1 MAITV
6 EDAKSREDLAEIL
19 DLPLRLH
26 AADPSYVAPLR
37 PLVMRR
43 LNPKD
48 PFFRDASIRFFRARR
63 GRETVGT
70 ISLLIDERHDRHG
83 GERTAFFGFF
93 ECERDPEVA
102 RALFDAV
109 SERARALGATS
120 LRGPRNVTRVE
131 DIGLLVEGWS
141 SRPPMLAG
149 HHPPYYREL
158 VEAEGFSKRFDMIA
172 YETPLFD
179 AAGRRREL
187 PEDLRRKAAAVNIPG
202 LEVRRV
208 DWRHLSRDME
218 LAHAVFTEAYRALPE
233 VVPMPREQFVSLGR
247 AFVALANHNLLQIA
261 TVHGAP
267 AAFAVCLPELNEA
280 FAAARG
286 ALLPFGWARVVAA
299 FRRIRTASFK
309 LIGVV
314 PAFRSTGLFA
324 LLIQH
329 VVDGL
334 RAAGYERLEASLIHE
349 DNGPMRHIVES
360 AGCVP
365 YRRYRVYERP
375 LGRGDQATLHGTPQ
389 R

>member
-1 MAITV
+1 MSIAI
-6 EDAKSREDLAEIL
+6 EEARGGAELADIL

-26 AADPSYVAPLR
+26 AADPAYVPPLR
-37 PLVMRR
+37 PLVLRR
-43 LNPKD
+43 IDPKN
-48 PFFRDASIRFFRARR
+48 PFFRGASLRFFRARR
-63 GRETVGT
+63 GRETVGSL
-70 ISLLIDERHDRHG
+70 SLLLDEGHDRHS
-83 GERTAFFGFF
+83 GERAAFFGFF
-93 ECERDPEVA
+93 ECERDPEAA
-102 RALFDAV
+102 RALFGAV

-131 DIGLLVEGWS
+131 DIGLLIEGYE

-158 VEAEGFSKRFDMIA
+158 IEAEGFSKRYDMLA
-172 YETPLFD
+172 YDTPLFD
-179 AAGRRREL
+179 SAGRRREL
-187 PEDLRRKAAAVNIPG
+187 PEALRQKAASVRIPG

-208 DWRHLSRDME
+208 AVHRLSRDME
-218 LAHAVFTEAYRALPE
+218 IAHAVFTEAYRAVPE
-233 VVPMPREQFVSLGR
+233 VVPMSRAEFVNLGR
-247 AFVALANHNLLQIA
+247 AFVALANPRLLQIA
-261 TVHGAP
+261 TVRGEP

-286 ALLPFGWARVVAA
+286 RLWPLGWARAA
-299 FRRIRTASFK
+299 AALRRVRTASFK

-314 PAFRSTGLFA
+314 PAYRSTGLYA
-324 LLIQH
+324 LLVQH

-375 LGRGDQATLHGTPQ
+375 LGRREQAT
-389 R
+389 

>member
-1 MAITV
+1 MPITV
-6 EDAKSREDLAEIL
+6 EEARGDADIAEIL

-26 AADPSYVAPLR
+26 AADPGYVAPLR

-43 LNPKD
+43 LNPKN
-48 PFFRDASIRFFRARR
+48 PFFRDASLRFFVARR
-63 GRETVGT
+63 GREAVGS
-70 ISLLIDERHDRHG
+70 ISLLIDERHNRHS

-93 ECERDPEVA
+93 ECEPDGEVA

-109 SERARALGATS
+109 TDRARALGATS

-131 DIGLLVEGWS
+131 DIGLLIEGFN

-158 VEAEGFSKRFDMIA
+158 VEAAGFVKRFDMIA

-187 PEDLRRKAAAVNIPG
+187 PEDLRRKAEAARKIPG

-208 DWRHLSRDME
+208 DWRRLSRDME
-218 LAHAVFTEAYRALPE
+218 IAHTVFTEAYRSVPE
-233 VVPMPREQFVSLGR
+233 AVPMPREQFVSLGR
-247 AFVALANHNLLQIA
+247 AFVVLANHNLLQIA
-261 TVHGAP
+261 TVRGEP

-280 FAAARG
+280 FAAAHG
-286 ALLPFGWARVVAA
+286 KLLPLGWARIAA
-299 FRRIRTASFK
+299 ALRRIRTASFK

-314 PAFRSTGLFA
+314 PEFRSTGLYA

-334 RAAGYERLEASLIHE
+334 RTAGYERLEASLIHE
-349 DNGPMRHIVES
+349 DNGAMRHVVES
-360 AGCVP
+360 AGCEP

-375 LGRGDQATLHGTPQ
+375 IV
-389 R
+389 

>member
-1 MAITV
+1 MSITI
-6 EDAKSREDLAEIL
+6 EEARSSADLTEIL

-26 AADPSYVAPLR
+26 AADPGYVPPLR
-37 PLVMRR
+37 PLVLRR
-43 LNPKD
+43 LDPRN
-48 PFFRDASIRFFRARR
+48 PFFREASLRLFRARR

-70 ISLLIDERHDRHG
+70 LSLLVDGRHDRHG

-93 ECERDPEVA
+93 ECERDPEAA
-102 RALFDAV
+102 RALFGAV

-131 DIGLLVEGWS
+131 DIGLLVEGYG

-158 VEAEGFSKRFDMIA
+158 VEAEGFSKRYDMLA
-172 YETPLFD
+172 YDTPLVD
-179 AAGRRREL
+179 AAGRPREL
-187 PEDLRRKAAAVNIPG
+187 PEALRRKAASVSLPG
-202 LEVRRV
+202 LEVRSAAVHRI
-208 DWRHLSRDME
+208 SRDME
-218 LAHAVFTEAYRALPE
+218 IAHAVFTEAYRGVPE
-233 VVPMPREQFVSLGR
+233 VVPMSRAELVSLGR
-247 AFVALANHNLLQIA
+247 AFVLLAGPRLVQIA
-261 TVHGAP
+261 TVRGEP

-286 ALLPFGWARVVAA
+286 RLLPLGWARVAWA
-299 FRRIRTASFK
+299 LRRVRTASFK

-314 PAFRSTGLFA
+314 PAFRSTGLHA
-324 LLIQH
+324 LLVQR

-349 DNGPMRHIVES
+349 DNAPMRHIVES
-360 AGCVP
+360 AGCAI

-375 LGRGDQATLHGTPQ
+375 LGGNR
-389 R
+389 

>member
-1 MAITV
+1 MPITV
-6 EDAKSREDLAEIL
+6 EDVKGPADLADIL

-26 AADPSYVAPLR
+26 AADPGYVAPLR

-43 LNPKD
+43 LNPKN
-48 PFFRDASIRFFRARR
+48 PFFRDARIDFFRARR
-63 GRETVGT
+63 GRETVGS
-70 ISLLIDERHDRHG
+70 ISLLIDERHNRHS

-102 RALFDAV
+102 RALFARVID
-109 SERARALGATS
+109 RARALGATS

-131 DIGLLVEGWS
+131 DIGLLVEGFD

-149 HHPPYYREL
+149 HHPPYYRDL
-158 VEAEGFSKRFDMIA
+158 VEAEGFAKRFEMIA

-187 PEDLRRKAAAVNIPG
+187 PEDLRRKAEAVRIPG

-208 DWRHLSRDME
+208 NWRRISKDME
-218 LAHAVFTEAYRALPE
+218 VAHAVFTKAYRDVPE
-233 VVPMPREQFVSLGR
+233 FVPMPREQFVSLGK
-247 AFVALANHNLLQIA
+247 AFVVLANHNLLQIA
-261 TVHGAP
+261 TVRGEP

-286 ALLPFGWARVVAA
+286 ELLPLGWARIAA
-299 FRRIRTASFK
+299 ALRRIRTASFK

-314 PAFRSTGLFA
+314 PEFRSTGLYA

-349 DNGPMRHIVES
+349 DNKAMRHIVES
-360 AGCVP
+360 AGCEP
-365 YRRYRVYERP
+365 YRRYRIYERP
-375 LGRGDQATLHGTPQ
+375 LGQGD
-389 R
+389 

>member
-1 MAITV
+1 MPITV
-6 EDAKSREDLAEIL
+6 EEAKGPADLAEVL

-26 AADPSYVAPLR
+26 AADPCYVPPLR
-37 PLVMRR
+37 PLVMQR
-43 LNPKD
+43 LNPKN

-63 GRETVGT
+63 GRETVGS
-70 ISLLIDERHDRHG
+70 ISLLIDERHNRHS

-93 ECERDPEVA
+93 ECEPDPEVA
-102 RALFDAV
+102 RALFNAV
-109 SERARALGATS
+109 SERAAALGATA

-131 DIGLLVEGWS
+131 DIGLLVEGYS

-149 HHPPYYREL
+149 HHPPYYREF
-158 VEAEGFSKRFDMIA
+158 VEAEGFRKRFDMIA

-187 PEDLRRKAAAVNIPG
+187 PDDLRRKAEAVSIPG

-208 DWRHLSRDME
+208 NWRRISRDME
-218 LAHAVFTEAYRALPE
+218 LAHAVFTEAYRDVPE
-233 VVPMPREQFVSLGR
+233 AVPMPREQFVSLGR
-247 AFVALANHNLLQIA
+247 AFVVLANHNLLQIA
-261 TVHGAP
+261 TVRGEP

-280 FAAARG
+280 FAAAHGR
-286 ALLPFGWARVVAA
+286 LLPLGWARIAA
-299 FRRIRTASFK
+299 ALRRIRTASFK

-314 PAFRSTGLFA
+314 PAFRSTGLYA

-349 DNGPMRHIVES
+349 ENGPMRHIVES

-365 YRRYRVYERP
+365 YRRYRIYERP
-375 LGRGDQATLHGTPQ
+375 LGRGD
-389 R
+389 